1 MMRAMQRTLACV
13 VGLLACALGVAQDD
27 PARAVVL
34 SAARVLDVVRGEFV
48 DPPRVLVV
56 GDRVAAVGAFDVP
69 DGATTIE
76 LGDRTLLPGLIDCH
90 THLCFDLD
98 AKTFERMTTETP
110 AESALRGAGN
120 AKLTLEAGFTTVR
133 DLGARGFA
141 DVALM
146 RAIERGL
153 VPGPR
158 VIPAAHAL
166 SITGGHTD
174 VTGLAPG
181 VMEQGVEN
189 GVCDGVD
196 ACVKAV
202 RYQVKHGAKVLKICA
217 TAGVLSFEDAVGA
230 QQFDAREIEA
240 IVVEARRHGLRV
252 AAHAHG
258 TDGIRAAIEA
268 GVASI
273 EHGSMLD
280 DDTVAAMKAKGTW
293 LVPTSYLAD
302 VLDPDTLPEPL
313 RRKARF
319 VLPLARASLTKA
331 IRSGVG
337 IAFGTDAGV
346 IRHGDNAKEFAIY
359 VKCGM
364 TPLDAIRTA
373 TTNAVALLGLNDR
386 GAIEAG
392 KLADLIACDGDPLAD
407 VTVLERIDFVMK
419 GGEVVVPLPRQ

>member
-1 MMRAMQRTLACV
+1 MMRAMQWASFCV
-13 VGLLACALGVAQDD
+13 VGLLVSAVGVAQDD
-27 PARAVVL
+27 VPRAVVL
-34 SAARVLDVVRGEFV
+34 SAARVLDVVRGEYV

-56 GDRVAAVGAFDVP
+56 GDRIAAVGAFDAP
-69 DGATTIE
+69 ADATTIE

-90 THLCFDLD
+90 THLCFELD

-110 AESALRGAGN
+110 AESALRGACN

-133 DLGARGFA
+133 ELGARGFA

-146 RAIERGL
+146 RAIERGH

-158 VIPAAHAL
+158 IVPAAHAL

-181 VMEQGVEN
+181 VMEQGIEA

-202 RYQVKHGAKVLKICA
+202 RYQVKHGALVIKICA

-240 IVVEARRHGLRV
+240 IVAEARRHGLRV

-273 EHGSMLD
+273 DHGSMLD
-280 DDTVAAMKAKGTW
+280 DETVALMKRHGTW
-293 LVPTSYLAD
+293 LVPTSFLAD

-319 VLPLARASLTKA
+319 VLPLARASLVKA

-346 IRHGDNAKEFAIY
+346 IRHGHNAKEFAVY

-364 TPLDAIRTA
+364 TPLEAIRTS
-373 TTNAVALLGLNDR
+373 TTNASALLGMNDR
-386 GAIEAG
+386 GAIEPG
-392 KLADLIACDGDPLAD
+392 KLADLVACEGDPLTD
-407 VTVLERIDFVMK
+407 VSRLERIDFVMK
-419 GGEVVVPLPRQ
+419 GGEGVVPLRR

>member
-1 MMRAMQRTLACV
+1 MMRAMKRALTCV
-13 VGLLACALGVAQDD
+13 VGLLACCVGVAQDD
-27 PARAVVL
+27 PPRAVVL
-34 SAARVLDVVRGEFV
+34 QAARVLDVVRGGFV
-48 DPPRVLVV
+48 APPRVLVV
-56 GDRVAAVGAFDVP
+56 GDRVTAVGAFDVP

-98 AKTFERMTTETP
+98 AKTFERTTTETP
-110 AESALRGAGN
+110 AEAALRGARN

-146 RAIERGL
+146 RAIERGH

-181 VMEQGVEN
+181 VMERGVED
-189 GVCDGVD
+189 GVCDGAD
-196 ACVKAV
+196 ECVKAV
-202 RYQVKHGAKVLKICA
+202 RYQIKHGAKVIKICA

-230 QQFDAREIEA
+230 QQFDAQEIVA
-240 IVVEARRHGLRV
+240 IVAEARRHGLRV

-258 TDGIRAAIEA
+258 TDGIRAAVEA

-273 EHGSMLD
+273 EHGSLLD
-280 DDTVAAMKAKGTW
+280 DGIIALMKERGTW
-293 LVPTSYLAD
+293 LVPTSYIGE
-302 VLDPDTLPEPL
+302 VLDPDTLPDQL
-313 RRKARF
+313 RKKARF
-319 VLPLARASLTKA
+319 MLPLARASVTKA
-331 IRSGVG
+331 IRSGAA

-346 IRHGDNAKEFAIY
+346 IAHGHNAKEFAVF

-364 TPLDAIRTA
+364 TPLEAIRTA
-373 TTNAVALLGLNDR
+373 TTNAASLLGLNDR

-392 KLADLIACDGDPLAD
+392 KLADLVACEGDPLAD

-419 GGEVVVPLPRQ
+419 GGEMVVPLRRR